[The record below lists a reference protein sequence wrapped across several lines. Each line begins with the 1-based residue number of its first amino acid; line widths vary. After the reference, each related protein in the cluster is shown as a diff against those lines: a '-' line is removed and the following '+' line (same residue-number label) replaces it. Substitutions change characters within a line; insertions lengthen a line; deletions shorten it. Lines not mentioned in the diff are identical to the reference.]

1 MIFILEAFTQ
11 KLICEVNTAK
21 MIVQRKYRR
30 VTNYSFCRIYL
41 SQFATKD
48 DFKENKQTTN
58 KKAALVQLLL
68 YLVPFILSLSLHL
81 SLKQNLTL
89 SISFILKFINLIQF
103 QVYTKVSRLVQRTH
117 VQGTYQP

>member
-1 MIFILEAFTQ
+1 VIFILEAFTQ